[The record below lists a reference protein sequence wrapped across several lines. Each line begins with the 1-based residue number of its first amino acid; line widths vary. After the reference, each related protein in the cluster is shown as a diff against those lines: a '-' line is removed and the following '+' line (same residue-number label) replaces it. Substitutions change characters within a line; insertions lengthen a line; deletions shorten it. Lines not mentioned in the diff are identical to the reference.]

1 MRFPTHPTIVKFMML
16 ATAAYVRVLHATIE
30 IAYEVE
36 DPAAYPSWAGRPLVY
51 VFWHE
56 MLLFPAAI
64 HARDAT
70 ALVSRHR
77 DGEVVAQALRFLGGS
92 VVRGSTGRGGVR
104 AVRDLLRVGRMRH
117 LCINPDGPRGPR
129 RVFQPG
135 AVYLAGRLGVPIVP
149 VGYAYSTC
157 RRAKSWDRMA
167 IPHPFCKG
175 WGVTGPMMYVP
186 AQLDRAGLEE
196 HTRRLQQAMDRVQA
210 RAEALACGAKPTG
223 LVATYSEIM
232 SPAQPRRFRR
242 SHRDRP

>member
-1 MRFPTHPTIVKFMML
+1 MRFQAHPTIVKFTML
-16 ATAAYVRVLHATIE
+16 ATAAYVRALHATIE
-30 IAYEVE
+30 IAYEPE
-36 DPAAYPSWAGRPLVY
+36 DPVIYPSWAGRPVIYAL
-51 VFWHE
+51 WHE
-56 MLLFPAAI
+56 MLIFGAAI

-70 ALVSRHR
+70 ALVSSHR
-77 DGEVVAQALRFLGGS
+77 DGEFLAQALRFLGGS

-104 AVRDLLRVGRMRH
+104 AVRELLRVGRMRH
-117 LCINPDGPRGPR
+117 LCIIPDGPRGPR

-135 AVYLAGRLGVPIVP
+135 AVYVAGRLGMPIVP
-149 VGYAYSTC
+149 VGYAYSAC

-210 RAEALACGAKPTG
+210 RADALAGGAKPSG
-223 LVATYSEIM
+223 LVITYGEVA
-232 SPAQPRRFRR
+232 SPVQPRRFKR